1 MSASINQ
8 CKIRVKNKCIVP
20 QLTLKSNTNRKIPKI
35 WSILANKA
43 AKPMRALAKRTMP
56 CYNTYGNSLLS
67 GRTRASASPSCIGT
81 KPQRPAQPAQKAA
94 ASPKLP
100 CRVLQQPI
108 LKKAPDVSPA
118 GFIVQLSSRQHHEKP
133 TLQKLL
139 GNLEIPS
146 FTPIVFPPSERQKP
160 SDDSAQRRILAL
172 CLHGGYKS
180 CPPRERCR
188 KLSGAPLNPI
198 DVRRFPAVPIPMRFS
213 VPILMR
219 FFRHREHSSR
229 HNLPRA
235 SCSFSPPRRCLP
247 QRGFRLSERL
257 PSFAQNTPRKYPS
270 RAEAAAAASPCPPP
284 PAVRVCPT
292 LHFYI
297 L

>member
-1 MSASINQ
+1 MKSPRS
-8 CKIRVKNKCIVP
+8 KSFWG
-20 QLTLKSNTNRKIPKI
+20 TLKYLP
-35 WSILANKA
+35 
-43 AKPMRALAKRTMP
+43 
-56 CYNTYGNSLLS
+56 
-67 GRTRASASPSCIGT
+67 SP
-81 KPQRPAQPAQKAA
+81 P
-94 ASPKLP
+94 
-100 CRVLQQPI
+100 
-108 LKKAPDVSPA
+108 
-118 GFIVQLSSRQHHEKP
+118 SS
-133 TLQKLL
+133 
-139 GNLEIPS
+139 S
-146 FTPIVFPPSERQKP
+146 PSERQKP

-247 QRGFRLSERL
+247 QRGFRLSESRL